1 MTATKMYG
9 PNWPWPQNVWTKTV
23 FLPFCFFFFF
33 LYVFCFQRKFM
44 GLFDNEIFGFANF
57 LGLLIF
63 CLCKIYGIFWIL
75 VWTKMVFS
83 PFLFVCVLF
92 PKKIY
97 GFVDNE
103 IFGFANFLGLLI
115 FWICEIYGI
124 WWILVWIGLL
134 DPPFGC
140 QEHC

>member
-1 MTATKMYG
+1 MDQIDHDPKMYG
-9 PNWPWPQNVWTKTV
+9 PKWYFCPFV
-23 FLPFCFFFFF
+23 FCFFFF

-83 PFLFVCVLF
+83 PFLFVCVSF

-115 FWICEIYGI
+115 F
-124 WWILVWIGLL
+124 
-134 DPPFGC
+134 
-140 QEHC
+140 